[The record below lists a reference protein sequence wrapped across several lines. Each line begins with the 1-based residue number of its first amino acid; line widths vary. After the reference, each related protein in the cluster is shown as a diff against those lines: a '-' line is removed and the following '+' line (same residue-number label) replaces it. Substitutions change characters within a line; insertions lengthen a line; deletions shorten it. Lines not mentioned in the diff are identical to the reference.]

1 MKSPENPAK
10 SGWQD
15 SREIWLAG
23 LGVFSTM
30 EEEGEKLFKKFVE
43 KGKEMEEFV
52 EKGKEMEE
60 KGETFEKR
68 AKEKVGSMTSYVEE
82 KTGKLTKDVATLPG
96 YVEEKLKT
104 ALNKFGASSHSQV
117 KELNDKV
124 DQLTEKVNELIKNI
138 ESKSK
143 A

>member
-1 MKSPENPAK
+1 MAGEKEKIKKLQGDVSEK
-10 SGWQD
+10 

-23 LGVFSTM
+23 LGVFSTV

-43 KGKEMEEFV
+43 KGKEL
-52 EKGKEMEE
+52 EE

-68 AKEKVGSMTSYVEE
+68 AKERVDSVTSYVGE
-82 KTGKLTKDVATLPG
+82 KTEQLTKEVSKLSETVPTYFED
-96 YVEEKLKT
+96 KLKS
-104 ALNKFGASSHSQV
+104 ALNKFGASSQTQV

-124 DQLTEKVNELIKNI
+124 DQLTDKVNELIKNL
-138 ESKSK
+138 ESKPK

>member
-1 MKSPENPAK
+1 MAKEKDRFKQIQEEISDKSR
-10 SGWQD
+10 D
-15 SREIWLAG
+15 IWLAG
-23 LGVFSTM
+23 LGVFSTV

-43 KGKEMEEFV
+43 KGKEL
-52 EKGKEMEE
+52 EE
-60 KGETFEKR
+60 KGEAFEKR
-68 AKEKVGSMTSYVEE
+68 AKKKMDSVTSFVGE
-82 KTGKLTKDVATLPG
+82 KTGQLSKEVSRISDTLPA
-96 YVEEKLKT
+96 YVEEKLKS

-124 DQLTEKVNELIKNI
+124 DKLTEKVNQLIKNL

>member
-1 MKSPENPAK
+1 MAGEKDKIKELQGEVSEK
-10 SGWQD
+10 

-23 LGVFSTM
+23 LGVFSTV

-43 KGKEMEEFV
+43 KGKEL
-52 EKGKEMEE
+52 EE

-68 AKEKVGSMTSYVEE
+68 AKERVDSVTAFVEE
-82 KTGKLTKDVATLPG
+82 KTGQLTKEVSKLGETVPTYIED
-96 YVEEKLKT
+96 KLKS
-104 ALNKFGASSHSQV
+104 ALNKFGASSQSQV

-124 DQLTEKVNELIKNI
+124 DQLTEKVHELIKNL
-138 ESKSK
+138 ETKSK

>member
-1 MKSPENPAK
+1 MAGEKDKFKKIQGDISEK
-10 SGWQD
+10 

-23 LGVFSTM
+23 LGVFSTV

-43 KGKEMEEFV
+43 KGKEL
-52 EKGKEMEE
+52 EE

-68 AKEKVGSMTSYVEE
+68 AKERMDSVSAFVGE
-82 KTGKLTKDVATLPG
+82 KTEQLTKEVSKLSETFPTYFED
-96 YVEEKLKT
+96 KLKS

-124 DQLTEKVNELIKNI
+124 DQLTEKVNELIKNL
-138 ESKSK
+138 EAKSK

>member
-1 MKSPENPAK
+1 MAGEKDKFKKIQGDISEK
-10 SGWQD
+10 

-23 LGVFSTM
+23 LGVFSTV

-43 KGKEMEEFV
+43 KGKEL
-52 EKGKEMEE
+52 EE

-68 AKEKVGSMTSYVEE
+68 AKERMDSVSAFVGE
-82 KTGKLTKDVATLPG
+82 KTEQLTKEVSKLSETVPTYFED
-96 YVEEKLKT
+96 KLKS
-104 ALNKFGASSHSQV
+104 ALSKFGASSHSQV

-124 DQLTEKVNELIKNI
+124 DQLTEKVNELIKNL
-138 ESKSK
+138 EAKSK

>member
-1 MKSPENPAK
+1 MTEEKDKLKKLQSEIAEK
-10 SGWQD
+10 

-43 KGKEMEEFV
+43 KGQEL
-52 EKGKEMEE
+52 EE
-60 KGETFEKR
+60 KGEAFEKK
-68 AKEKVGSMTSYVEE
+68 AKEKVGSVTSYVEE
-82 KTGKLTKDVATLPG
+82 KTEKLTKDVATLPG
-96 YVEEKLKT
+96 YVEEKLKA

-124 DQLTEKVNELIKNI
+124 DQLTEKVNQLIKNI

>member
-1 MKSPENPAK
+1 MAGEKDKFKKIQGDISEK
-10 SGWQD
+10 

-23 LGVFSTM
+23 LGVFSTV

-43 KGKEMEEFV
+43 KGKEL
-52 EKGKEMEE
+52 EE

-68 AKEKVGSMTSYVEE
+68 AKERMDSVSAFVGE
-82 KTGKLTKDVATLPG
+82 KTEQLTKEVSKLSETVPTYFED
-96 YVEEKLKT
+96 KLKS

-124 DQLTEKVNELIKNI
+124 DHLTEKVNELIKNL
-138 ESKSK
+138 EAKSK

>member
-1 MKSPENPAK
+1 MTEEKDKLKKLQNEITGK
-10 SGWQD
+10 

-43 KGKEMEEFV
+43 KGKEMEE
-52 EKGKEMEE
+52 
-60 KGETFEKR
+60 KGEAFEKK

-138 ESKSK
+138 ETKSK